1 MSLVSFQGSLKLI
14 SYLKIQQDS
23 DMVLLFL
30 WDSLEIPRKHQI
42 NRKCTNIWICEWM
55 QIYKI
60 FSCLSYA
67 MHTTSFTQTKQRI
80 SEYCDIQ

>member
-1 MSLVSFQGSLKLI
+1 
-14 SYLKIQQDS
+14 
-23 DMVLLFL
+23 
-30 WDSLEIPRKHQI
+30 
-42 NRKCTNIWICEWM
+42 M